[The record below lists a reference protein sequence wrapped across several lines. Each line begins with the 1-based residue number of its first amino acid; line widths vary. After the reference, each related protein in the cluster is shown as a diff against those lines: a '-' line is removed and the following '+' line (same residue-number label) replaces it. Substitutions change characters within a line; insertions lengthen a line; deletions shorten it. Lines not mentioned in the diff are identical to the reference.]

1 VVYTKSESGW
11 NDDTVDKITVDK
23 LSATANVTNETDLD
37 VVIRAYP
44 IDKRGRRIE
53 GVTITSSRV
62 PANAVDA
69 PITVT
74 MEGTITHLDGI
85 QVYATL
91 VPGED
96 GAEEA
101 IAPDQKITL
110 KNVRAT
116 VSGNVTKEL

>member
-1 VVYTKSESGW
+1 
-11 NDDTVDKITVDK
+11 
-23 LSATANVTNETDLD
+23 
-37 VVIRAYP
+37 
-44 IDKRGRRIE
+44 
-53 GVTITSSRV
+53 
-62 PANAVDA
+62 
-69 PITVT
+69 

-101 IAPDQKITL
+101 ISPDQKITL